1 MDPTLPEAIERDA
14 LHLFTADW
22 AIEPPRPIVPNAKYI
37 GGVLTGP
44 SGPLPPD
51 LEVRSHST
59 GQEVTGLCFAV
70 LQSSAA
76 ALTAPKVDD
85 TGGVLMG
92 LDGPLPQ
99 QLTRTSQ
106 RAC

>member
-1 MDPTLPEAIERDA
+1 MDPTLPQAIERDA

-59 GQEVTGLCFAV
+59 GQGVTGLCFAV
-70 LQSSAA
+70 FQSSAA
-76 ALTAPKVDD
+76 ALTAPNVND

-99 QLTRTSQ
+99 QPTRMSQ